1 MTLADAKVFKL
12 RSDSNGDIAGERPGG
27 RGPHEQ
33 ALPLAINQRE
43 AKRDTGMR
51 ELLVTLG
58 DDLVLA
64 QPRPAARAPWH
75 HVMPFVDPASLM
87 ARFQGSP
94 DGVVVLIREGEVGS
108 AQLGESQSGPQPERP
123 LPPHPRRPPAC
134 RR

>member
-64 QPRPAARAPWH
+64 QPRPPTAGAH
-75 HVMPFVDPASLM
+75 SH
-87 ARFQGSP
+87 
-94 DGVVVLIREGEVGS
+94 
-108 AQLGESQSGPQPERP
+108 P
-123 LPPHPRRPPAC
+123 LPPPGPAPPPRGDRVVLFETPGPCLWRLVGAGRGAEPGASHQAGRAGAWVAPPAG
-134 RR
+134 